1 MLSGE
6 GSILSDMD
14 TASWA
19 QALRRTQSRAAF
31 QRLELEG
38 LIQSMRAQVF
48 PGTACCILQQTALHA
63 HIGICDIEDAGQSMQ
78 SMPMWVAG

>member
-1 MLSGE
+1 MLPGKITSHLQHVYFAGE

-31 QRLELEG
+31 QRLELER

-48 PGTACCILQQTALHA
+48 FGAADCLLQHTAAACA
-63 HIGICDIEDAGQSMQ
+63 HRHL
-78 SMPMWVAG
+78 